1 MKKLIHIPALLL
13 ILAAFLFKPA
23 YSQDTLR
30 VSLEEAKNYAKVHSN
45 DIKQNAYEVDRA
57 NLRVKQAL
65 AYLLPQVSGEA
76 SYTYYTK
83 VPTNALP
90 GSSFSGSLESTFG
103 PLITNINA
111 LNNINGL
118 PLYIPEV
125 NNDDILFPL
134 AQKNAFNAKV
144 TMFQTLFNGS
154 YLIGFN
160 GAKMYLD
167 LQKSENAVKDVDVLD
182 NVTRAY
188 YGTLI
193 AKENVE
199 LVSKNIAN
207 LEKLLFE
214 TNEIY
219 KSGFAEELDI
229 DRLKLSLSN
238 LRSQVDGLQAQYM
251 LAETN
256 LKFQM
261 GYPVDSL
268 IALTDNLDLIIG
280 AITPAPDV
288 APDFSARKE
297 NKLMQIRED
306 INEIKVKKE
315 KFEYLPVLNAYAAMG
330 SSAQR
335 DQFTDIFQNKW
346 QNFHYV
352 GLQMLVPIWDNFA
365 RKRQWQQTEIDIKK
379 IQLGKLQMQE
389 GFKMQY
395 TKAKIDFENAYR
407 DMQNQKENISLANKI
422 YTVAQKK
429 YKEGVGSSLEMTNAE
444 TQYYIAQAQYLGA
457 VYKAL
462 IARTDIENALGLQ

>member
-1 MKKLIHIPALLL
+1 MKKPVFYPVIAVFLVLLQPVQL
-13 ILAAFLFKPA
+13 RA
-23 YSQDTLR
+23 QDTLK
-30 VSLEEAKNYAKVHSN
+30 VSLDEAKNYAKQHSR
-45 DIKQNAYEVDRA
+45 DIKQNAYEIDRA
-57 NLRVKQAL
+57 NLRIKQAL

-90 GSSFSGSLESTFG
+90 GSSFSGSMESTFG
-103 PLITNINA
+103 PLIGNINA
-111 LNNINGL
+111 LNAINGL
-118 PLYIPEV
+118 PPYIPVTSNE
-125 NNDDILFPL
+125 DILFPL
-134 AQKNAFNAKV
+134 GQKNAFSAKISL
-144 TMFQTLFNGS
+144 FQTLFNGS

-160 GAKMYLD
+160 GAKMYLE
-167 LQKSENAVKDVDVLD
+167 LQKAENDVKDVDVID

-188 YGTLI
+188 YGTQI

-219 KSGFAEELDI
+219 KNGFAEELDI

-238 LRSQVDGLQAQYM
+238 LRSQVDGLKAQYL

-261 GYPVDSL
+261 GYPVDSA
-268 IALTDNLDLIIG
+268 IALTDDLDATIG
-280 AITPAPDV
+280 AILPAAAT

-297 NKLMQIRED
+297 NNLMNIREE
-306 INEIKVKKE
+306 INGIKVKKE
-315 KFEYLPVLNAYAAMG
+315 KFEYLPVLNAFAAIG
-330 SSAQR
+330 SSANR
-335 DQFTDIFQNKW
+335 EKFTEVFQNNW
-346 QNFHYV
+346 QNYHYV
-352 GLQMLVPIWDNFA
+352 GLQMQVPIWDNFA

-379 IQLGKLQMQE
+379 IQLGKLQMEE
-389 GFKMQY
+389 GFKLQY
-395 TKAKIDFENAYR
+395 TKAKIDFDNAYR
-407 DMQNQKENISLANKI
+407 DMETQRANIELANKI

>member
-1 MKKLIHIPALLL
+1 MKKLTHNPFLLL
-13 ILAAFLFKPA
+13 ILATFLFQPA

-30 VSLEEAKNYAKVHSN
+30 VSLEEAKNYAKIHSN
-45 DIKQNAYEVDRA
+45 DIRQNAYEIDRA

-90 GSSFSGSLESTFG
+90 GNSFSGSLGSAFG
-103 PLITNINA
+103 PIIENINT
-111 LNNINGL
+111 LNGINGL
-118 PLYIPEV
+118 PPYIPVTSDE
-125 NNDDILFPL
+125 DILFPL
-134 AQKNAFNAKV
+134 GQKNAFSAKI

-167 LQKSENAVKDVDVLD
+167 LQKSENEVKNVHVMD
-182 NVTRAY
+182 NVARAY

-193 AKENVE
+193 AKDNVT

-219 KSGFAEELDI
+219 KSGFAEELDV
-229 DRLKLSLSN
+229 DRLRLSLSS

-261 GYPVDSL
+261 GYPVDSV
-268 IALTDNLDLIIG
+268 IVLTDKLETIISS
-280 AITPAPDV
+280 ITPLLNT

-297 NKLMQIRED
+297 NKLMQVRED

-315 KFEYLPVLNAYAAMG
+315 KFEYLPVLNAFAAIG
-330 SSAQR
+330 SNAQR
-335 DQFTDIFQNKW
+335 DQFTEVFQNKW
-346 QNFHYV
+346 QNYHYV
-352 GLQMLVPIWDNFA
+352 GVQMVVPIWDNFA

-395 TKAKIDFENAYR
+395 AQAKIDFDNAYR
-407 DMQNQKENISLANKI
+407 DMQYQQENVALANKI

-429 YKEGVGSSLEMTNAE
+429 YKEGVGSSLEMTSAE
-444 TQYYIAQAQYLGA
+444 SQYYVAQAQYLGA

-462 IARTDIENALGLQ
+462 IARTNIENALGLQ